1 MKFKKLLNG
10 FREVDWYNGKTLSRG
25 HWKNGNKIGYW
36 EWFTKVRKAQPS
48 LVVGM

>member
-10 FREVDWYNGKTLSRG
+10 FREIDWYNGKTLSKG

-36 EWFTKVRKAQPS
+36 EWFTPS
-48 LVVGM
+48 GDLNHKEFYL